1 MKQGDTI
8 EIVIESIG
16 GGGEGLARCGGHTVV
31 VPFAL
36 TGEKAAAK
44 VVHVKRDGTVFASLK
59 NIEKPSAD
67 RVNPPCPFFGECGGC
82 HLMHMSYP
90 AQLNFKRRLVAEN
103 LKKIGGLDVEVM
115 ETEPSENVTGYRNK
129 VQQPLG
135 FDGKEA
141 FTGFFR
147 TGTHDIVRVKRCL
160 LQRREARQAA
170 EIFCDFANRRK
181 ISVYDEKTGKGL
193 LRHFLARYENG
204 QLLAT
209 VDVDGR

>member
-1 MKQGDTI
+1 
-8 EIVIESIG
+8 
-16 GGGEGLARCGGHTVV
+16 
-31 VPFAL
+31 
-36 TGEKAAAK
+36 
-44 VVHVKRDGTVFASLK
+44 
-59 NIEKPSAD
+59 
-67 RVNPPCPFFGECGGC
+67 
-82 HLMHMSYP
+82 MHMSYP
-90 AQLNFKRRLVAEN
+90 AQLNFKRLLVAEN

-181 ISVYDEKTGKGL
+181 ISVYDEK
-193 LRHFLARYENG
+193 RARG
-204 QLLAT
+204 F
-209 VDVDGR
+209 